1 MAPIGVHIFVTVD
14 KQEQSRKFN
23 DHCYACCS
31 NYKIPCYVLL
41 QVQNECQILRLGDKG
56 EGGM

>member
-1 MAPIGVHIFVTVD
+1 MVD

-41 QVQNECQILRLGDKG
+41 QVQNECQILRLADKG